1 MSENVTSSRGS
12 QHEEECEAS
21 AQGNPNPKG
30 LNKFSGLV
38 SREGKVSFGLVE
50 HEKDGVVTPSD
61 GSTEKY
67 RQYELQQALEDEIVN
82 LEIAS

>member
-1 MSENVTSSRGS
+1 MTSSHGS

-21 AQGNPNPKG
+21 AQGNPK
-30 LNKFSGLV
+30 GLV

>member
-1 MSENVTSSRGS
+1 MSEGVTSS
-12 QHEEECEAS
+12 QHEED
-21 AQGNPNPKG
+21 
-30 LNKFSGLV
+30 
-38 SREGKVSFGLVE
+38 GKVSFGLVE